1 MLGGIFETNK
11 IKEKIEKSNKEIAD
25 KNFWKDQLAAQRI
38 LKKKKFFENILEN
51 FNSTI
56 NEIENL
62 EQLLEIAEKENNIV
76 VIKDCEKKINFLF
89 NQIKKN

>member
-62 EQLLEIAEKENNIV
+62 EQLLEIA
-76 VIKDCEKKINFLF
+76 
-89 NQIKKN
+89 